1 MADVKITV
9 KPNGPYRVEGVVDL
23 VDKAG
28 NHFPKS
34 EFGFSLCR
42 CGHSGTKPLCDGSHA
57 RVGFQAEAE
66 APMVEAAQEAEPVPV
81 PEVTTTT
88 KLEE

>member
-23 VDKAG
+23 VDPAG
-28 NHFPKS
+28 NNFPKS
-34 EFGFSLCR
+34 EVAFSLCR
-42 CGHSGTKPLCDGSHA
+42 CGHSNTKPLCDKSHA
-57 RVGFQAEAE
+57 RLGFQAEAT
-66 APMVEAAQEAEPVPV
+66 APVVETAPEPAS
-81 PEVTTTT
+81 EVTTTT

>member
-23 VDKAG
+23 VDQAG
-28 NHFPKS
+28 NPIPKS
-34 EFGFSLCR
+34 EVAFSLCR
-42 CGHSGTKPLCDGSHA
+42 CGHSNTKPLCDKSHA
-57 RVGFQAEAE
+57 RLGWTEAT
-66 APMVEAAQEAEPVPV
+66 APVVEPVPEPA

>member
-23 VDKAG
+23 VDQAG
-28 NHFPKS
+28 NRFPHS
-34 EFGFSLCR
+34 EVAFSLCR
-42 CGHSGTKPLCDGSHA
+42 CGHSNTKPLCDKSHA
-57 RVGFQAEAE
+57 RVGFQ
-66 APMVEAAQEAEPVPV
+66 EAATAPLPEVELEPA

>member
-23 VDKAG
+23 VDQAG
-28 NHFPKS
+28 NHFRKA
-34 EFGFSLCR
+34 ELAFSLCR
-42 CGHSGTKPLCDGSHA
+42 CGHSNTKPLCDKSHA
-57 RVGFQAEAE
+57 RVGFQAEAT
-66 APMVEAAQEAEPVPV
+66 APVEEAAPQPAL
-81 PEVTTTT
+81 EVTTTT

>member
-1 MADVKITV
+1 MADVKIRV

-23 VDKAG
+23 VDQAG

-34 EFGFSLCR
+34 EVAFSLCR
-42 CGHSGTKPLCDGSHA
+42 CGHSNTKPLCDKSHA
-57 RVGFQAEAE
+57 RVGW
-66 APMVEAAQEAEPVPV
+66 VEATAPVVEAVSESA

>member
-9 KPNGPYRVEGVVDL
+9 RPNGPYRVEGVVDL
-23 VDKAG
+23 VDQAG

-34 EFGFSLCR
+34 EVAFSLCR
-42 CGHSGTKPLCDGSHA
+42 CGHSNTKPLCDKSHT
-57 RVGFQAEAE
+57 RLGFQAEAT
-66 APMVEAAQEAEPVPV
+66 APVVETAPEPAS
-81 PEVTTTT
+81 EVTTTT

>member
-23 VDKAG
+23 VDQAG
-28 NHFPKS
+28 NHFRKA
-34 EFGFSLCR
+34 ELAFSLCR
-42 CGHSGTKPLCDGSHA
+42 CGHSNTKPLCDKSHA
-57 RVGFQAEAE
+57 RVGFQEGAT
-66 APMVEAAQEAEPVPV
+66 APVAPVQEAAPQPAL
-81 PEVTTTT
+81 EVTTTT

>member
-23 VDKAG
+23 VDQAG
-28 NHFPKS
+28 NPLPHG
-34 EFGFSLCR
+34 EVAFSLCR
-42 CGHSGTKPLCDGSHA
+42 CGHSNTKPLCDKSHA
-57 RVGFQAEAE
+57 RVGFQAEAT
-66 APMVEAAQEAEPVPV
+66 APVTVAPEPAA
-81 PEVTTTT
+81 EVTTTT

>member
-42 CGHSGTKPLCDGSHA
+42 CGHSNTKPICDGSHA
-57 RVGFQAEAE
+57 RVGFQAEAT
-66 APMVEAAQEAEPVPV
+66 APLPEVELEPA

>member
-9 KPNGPYRVEGVVDL
+9 KPNGPYRVEGVIDL
-23 VDKAG
+23 VDNLG
-28 NHFPKS
+28 NHIPKS
-34 EFGFSLCR
+34 EVAFSLCR
-42 CGHSGTKPLCDGSHA
+42 CGHSNTKPLCDKSHA
-57 RVGFQAEAE
+57 RIGWTEAT
-66 APMVEAAQEAEPVPV
+66 APVVEAVSEPT

>member
-23 VDKAG
+23 VDQAG
-28 NHFPKS
+28 NPLPHA
-34 EFGFSLCR
+34 EVAFSLCR
-42 CGHSGTKPLCDGSHA
+42 CGHSNTKPLCDKSHA
-57 RVGFQAEAE
+57 RVGW
-66 APMVEAAQEAEPVPV
+66 VEATAPVVEAVSESA

-88 KLEE
+88 KQEE

>member
-23 VDKAG
+23 VDQAG
-28 NHFPKS
+28 NHFPHA
-34 EFGFSLCR
+34 EVAFSLCR
-42 CGHSGTKPLCDGSHA
+42 CGHSNTKPLCDKSHA
-57 RVGFQAEAE
+57 RVGFQEPATGPAAVV
-66 APMVEAAQEAEPVPV
+66 APEPAA
-81 PEVTTTT
+81 EVTTTT

>member
-42 CGHSGTKPLCDGSHA
+42 CGHSSTKPLCDGSHA
-57 RVGFQAEAE
+57 RVGFQAEAT
-66 APMVEAAQEAEPVPV
+66 APVVEAV
-81 PEVTTTT
+81 PEPAPAPAVTTTT

>member
-23 VDKAG
+23 VDQAG
-28 NHFPKS
+28 NRFPHA
-34 EFGFSLCR
+34 ELAFSLCR
-42 CGHSGTKPLCDGSHA
+42 CGHSNTKPLCDKSHA
-57 RVGFQAEAE
+57 RVGFQEEAVAPVAEA
-66 APMVEAAQEAEPVPV
+66 VEPG